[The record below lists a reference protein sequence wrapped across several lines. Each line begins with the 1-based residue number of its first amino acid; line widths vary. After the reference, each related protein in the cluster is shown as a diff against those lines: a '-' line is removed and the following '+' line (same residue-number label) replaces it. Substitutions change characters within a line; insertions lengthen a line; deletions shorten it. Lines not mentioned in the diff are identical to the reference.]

1 MRNSDASPVVDI
13 STCSVYNNFLKRF
26 LYIDYLPVFKTKIWL
41 IIVKFNR
48 IQEKRIINLY
58 MPELTID
65 GKKINVKHGSTILD
79 AAHELGIEIPALCF
93 NNKYQASTSCLVC
106 IVKVNNRLVPSCAT
120 KIEDGMIVESETEE
134 IHEARRT
141 ALELL
146 LSDHV
151 GDCIAPCQLACPAG
165 MNIPLMIRQIHSSKM
180 QDAINTIK
188 KDIALPAILGRI
200 CPAPCE
206 NTCRRGNF
214 DEPVSICLLKRYTAD
229 LNLKSTD
236 TNRLNIKRNKAK
248 KIGIVGAGPAG
259 LSTAY
264 YLLVEGYN
272 CIIFDEHEK
281 PGGTLQYKVPEDKLP
296 RDVIEAEISVI
307 RNMGAEF
314 RMNTRIKT
322 IVELKNDYDAILI
335 ATGNSK
341 DLLNDIQINRN
352 TLQTSL
358 GNVFVAGNATGRRS
372 RMAVRS
378 CADGK
383 ISAYSII
390 QYLSYGYVDEVKRPF
405 TVRMGKISDE
415 EIKKFL
421 ENANNMKRVEP
432 SNDKGKLL
440 FGFSDDSTGFSKDE
454 AIAETS
460 RCLHCDCR
468 KIDNC
473 KLKKYSEIYKADPNR
488 YRPERRSFE
497 WHLQHNDIIYEPDKC
512 IDCGLCIQITSKLGE
527 RLGLTF
533 IGRGFDV
540 RVGVPFDDTIKEAL
554 QKSAIEC
561 VNVCPTGA
569 LTFKENK

>member
-1 MRNSDASPVVDI
+1 
-13 STCSVYNNFLKRF
+13 
-26 LYIDYLPVFKTKIWL
+26 
-41 IIVKFNR
+41 
-48 IQEKRIINLY
+48 

-65 GKKINVKHGSTILD
+65 GKKINVKYGSTILD

-120 KIEDGMIVESETEE
+120 KVEEGMVVESETEE

-206 NTCRRGNF
+206 NTCRRGNS

-236 TNRLNIKRNKAK
+236 ANQFNIKRNKAK

-272 CIIFDEHEK
+272 CVIFDEHEK
-281 PGGTLQYKVPEDKLP
+281 PGGTLQYEVPEDKLP

-307 RNMGAEF
+307 KNMGAEF

-322 IVELKNDYDAILI
+322 IVELKNDYDAILV
-335 ATGNSK
+335 ATGNSR

-383 ISAYSII
+383 VSAYSII
-390 QYLSYGYVDEVKRPF
+390 QYLSYGHVDEVKRPF
-405 TVRMGKISDE
+405 TVRMGRISGE

-421 ENANNMKRVEP
+421 ENANNIKRVEP
-432 SNDKGKLL
+432 SNDKGKLF

-473 KLKKYSEIYKADPNR
+473 KLKNYSEIYKANPNR
-488 YRPERRSFE
+488 YRSERRSFE
-497 WHLQHNDIIYEPDKC
+497 WHLQHDDIIYEPGKC

-540 RVGVPFDDTIKEAL
+540 RVEVPFNNTIKEAL
-554 QKSAIEC
+554 QESAIEC
-561 VNVCPTGA
+561 VNACPTGA